1 MYSESQLFARLF
13 GIPQNFLPADYTGLR
28 TYMEAMYRS
37 DILTVSDAARQI
49 AGQIFAMNKTRLR
62 VPKTYMAL
70 TSGTLPER
78 LRRDFGLS
86 YDDAER
92 RSSERALAL
101 VRRVYPLLPLRLRY
115 VGPYHEAQQRLAG
128 RLNPDLPT
136 RLANRL
142 WIGRTVPSRLTS
154 GRAGVLSFP
163 KPAFALLI
171 GPNRP

>member
-1 MYSESQLFARLF
+1 MY
-13 GIPQNFLPADYTGLR
+13 G
-28 TYMEAMYRS
+28 S
-37 DILTVSDAARQI
+37 DILPVSPAAREV
-49 AGQIFAMNKTRLR
+49 AVQIFATNKTWLR

-78 LRRDFGLS
+78 LRREFGLS
-86 YDDAER
+86 YDDAAR

-142 WIGRTVPSRLTS
+142 WIGRPFL
-154 GRAGVLSFP
+154 AD
-163 KPAFALLI
+163 
-171 GPNRP
+171 